1 MEIVK
6 QGRSNEANSLRADL
20 KAGRLIE
27 QAVHQSRL
35 AYQFAPNGYTFEA
48 LSAVL
53 RLQERLRSVR
63 LLREIASAPSKC
75 AAEAIINAAK
85 DEPTAM
91 TSDAKAQ
98 LWDEVASLFAEL
110 HQEND

>member
-1 MEIVK
+1 VEIVK
-6 QGRSNEANSLRADL
+6 QGRSNEANTLRADL

-35 AYQFAPNGYTFEA
+35 AYQFTPSAYTFEA

-63 LLREIASAPSKC
+63 LLQEIASAPSKR
-75 AAEAIINAAK
+75 AAEDIVDAAR
-85 DEPTAM
+85 ETLAAM
-91 TSDAKAQ
+91 VPPDKEQ
-98 LWDEVASLFAEL
+98 LLNEVADLFGEL
-110 HQEND
+110 PEE